1 LNSKGS
7 EEPLILK
14 GGRMRGLTK
23 VGMIVGVIFLNL
35 MVCLSYLLVC
45 EGRASVSFTY
55 TAPVT
60 QKSVCVGDTTEFTS
74 TLKNTG
80 TQSDTYDVDKIEK
93 PPTPVGWW
101 LRFCAGGVCY
111 DSNTIHAEVSLD
123 PNESTDIL
131 LDILPRT
138 AGTGNVTMRIT
149 SQANPSLKDSIT
161 FVLNTQEPCPVTN
174 QWGLVTLMV
183 LILGSGFYLIFR
195 KLKLSN
201 VT

>member
-1 LNSKGS
+1 
-7 EEPLILK
+7 
-14 GGRMRGLTK
+14 MRSLTK

-60 QKSVCVGDTTEFTS
+60 QKRVCVGDTTQFTS

-93 PPTPVGWW
+93 PPTPVEWW
-101 LRFCAGGVCY
+101 MRFCAGGVCY
-111 DSNTIHAEVSLD
+111 DSNTIHAEVSVD
-123 PNESTDIL
+123 PNDSTDVL

-149 SQANPSLKDSIT
+149 SHANPSLKDSIT
-161 FVLNTQEPCPVTN
+161 FILTATEACPVTS
-174 QWGLVTLMV
+174 QWGLYA
-183 LILGSGFYLIFR
+183 LIILISISGFYLIFR
-195 KLKLSN
+195 RLKLAKA
-201 VT
+201 T